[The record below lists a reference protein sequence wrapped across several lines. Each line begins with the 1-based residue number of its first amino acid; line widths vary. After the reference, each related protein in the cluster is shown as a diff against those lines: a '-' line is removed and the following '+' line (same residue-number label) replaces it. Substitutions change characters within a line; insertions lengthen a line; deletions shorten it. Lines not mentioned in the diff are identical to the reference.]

1 MTLLAAIW
9 LMLAPAPSRVPVACI
24 KDNHGHAI
32 IIRAPNAAT
41 CDRLRGITLET
52 VE

>member
-1 MTLLAAIW
+1 MTALA
-9 LMLAPAPSRVPVACI
+9 MLFAMPFPPPSTVPCACI